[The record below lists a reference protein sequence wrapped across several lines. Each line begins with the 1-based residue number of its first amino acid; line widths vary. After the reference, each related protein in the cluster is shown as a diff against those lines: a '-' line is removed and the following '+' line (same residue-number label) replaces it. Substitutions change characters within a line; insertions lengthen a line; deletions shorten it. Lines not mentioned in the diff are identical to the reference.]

1 MQLVRGACHGLLAPT
16 EYTCQHVVTEK
27 EAGKGW
33 GEGNAPLLP
42 PV

>member
-1 MQLVRGACHGLLAPT
+1 MQLVRGMPWTPGPHT
-16 EYTCQHVVTEK
+16 EYTCQDVVTEK

-33 GEGNAPLLP
+33 NEGNAPLPP